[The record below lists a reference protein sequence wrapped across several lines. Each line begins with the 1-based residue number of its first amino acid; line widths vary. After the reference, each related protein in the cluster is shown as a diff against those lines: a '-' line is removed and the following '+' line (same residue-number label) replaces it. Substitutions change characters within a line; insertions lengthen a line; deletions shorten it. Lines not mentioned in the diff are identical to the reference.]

1 MARVTKPPR
10 EHPERATIETAAGGA
25 ALAVAAIL
33 LGFFVAARHHWQHAS
48 DLCLLIGGLLFG
60 VIGIYVFAQFWIPWL
75 PSLPAPRER
84 VAKPKPSAAQDI
96 AKQILKDDGLWPR
109 WWQLRR
115 RFGGGLTLQQ
125 YDALRAKELAAQP
138 PSAPPPAT
146 QRTSSLAQAA
156 AATTQK
162 AKQDGGLALVAQLL
176 RRGGQLRVKAQGIE
190 GPLDSMTQRF
200 HPMAAVTSQLAR
212 AIARSNWAPT
222 DVNQWLQ
229 DVAVF
234 VGDSF
239 PEYSDRVVQNG
250 LSTGDPAATIAAV
263 DQNFVVLRL
272 IQSELSK

>member
-84 VAKPKPSAAQDI
+84 V
-96 AKQILKDDGLWPR
+96 WPR